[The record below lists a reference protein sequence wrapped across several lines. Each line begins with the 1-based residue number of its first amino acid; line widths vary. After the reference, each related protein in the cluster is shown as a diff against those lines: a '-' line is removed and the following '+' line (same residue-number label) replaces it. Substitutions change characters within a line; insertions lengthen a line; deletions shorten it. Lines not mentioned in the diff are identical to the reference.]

1 MSTKHLLFI
10 GKTVSLTLLVVV
22 INLTLFFHQP
32 ARASLGILYVAPGGD
47 CGGATPCYSSVQA
60 AVDTAAVGNEIR
72 VAAGTYT
79 GINNLG
85 GLAQMVYITKSLT
98 IRGGYTTSNWTT
110 PNPDVNATEL
120 QAQTLGRVI
129 YITEATTIVSLNG
142 LHLTYGASNGLGG
155 HSPTI
160 FENYDAGGG
169 LYAYQSSVTLDH
181 CWLTDNTSPGY
192 GGGIYIREGT
202 LNITATII
210 TENEAGYGG
219 GVYLYKSQSQI
230 GSTSEF
236 SLNRVTAGNP
246 GGVAI
251 TAKNGTITLVDSTVT
266 DNTVTFGGT
275 AGAVYID
282 HAQFSIDNIE
292 ISGSTKSTGFSSFV
306 SDGTLQNSYIH
317 HNDGSGVSI
326 NNNTVTVSGNEI
338 SYNTNGITIDAVFDM
353 DITIRE
359 NYIHHNQMT
368 ASLSSSSGAGI
379 YLDTQT
385 GSAILSDNTIQDNIA
400 GKSGTLPSYGYGGGV
415 YILGDNATLER
426 NLIQNNIAIGFI
438 HAGSQYWGGHGG
450 GIYINN
456 GTPTLINNIVTGNS
470 AIFKGSGIYIVGGAP
485 KLYHTTIANNSAGSG
500 NDETGVY
507 VAEKSSTE
515 KAQPKLW
522 NTIIANQAIGIY
534 VKGDVVANV
543 AFVDGILWYGNS
555 NNTAGTGTFF
565 LSNEHTGDPLF
576 VDLIGGDYH
585 IGPGSAAID
594 EGVITNVTTDIDGEP
609 RFSGQADLGADEYW
623 APGALKRI
631 FLPLTMKN

>member
-1 MSTKHLLFI
+1 MNTKHLSSI
-10 GKTVSLTLLVVV
+10 GAAVSLMLLVVA
-22 INLTLFFHQP
+22 IEPTLLSPHLAQ
-32 ARASLGILYVAPGGD
+32 ASSGILYVAPSGD
-47 CGGATPCYSSVQA
+47 CGGATPCYTSVQA
-60 AVDTAAVGNEIR
+60 AVDAAAVGDEIR

-110 PNPDVNATEL
+110 PNPDANTTEL
-120 QAQTLGRVI
+120 QAQTLGRVV
-129 YITEATTIVSLNG
+129 YVTGATTIVSLNG

-169 LYAYQSSVTLDH
+169 LYVYQSRVTLDH
-181 CWLTDNTSPGY
+181 CWLTNNAAGV

-210 TENEAGYGG
+210 NENEAGNGG

-236 SLNRVTAGNP
+236 SLNRVAAPNP

-251 TAKNGTITLVDSTVT
+251 TAKNGTITLTDSAVT
-266 DNTVTFGGT
+266 DNTVTLGGT

-282 HAQFSIDNIE
+282 HAQFSIDNVE
-292 ISGSTKSTGFSSFV
+292 ISGSIKSTGFSSFA
-306 SDGTLQNSYIH
+306 SDGTLQNSTI
-317 HNDGSGVSI
+317 NDNHGTGVSI
-326 NNNTVTVSGNEI
+326 SNGTVTLFDNEI
-338 SYNTNGITIDAVFDM
+338 FNNASGVGIGGFLNTEVTLSDNF
-353 DITIRE
+353 
-359 NYIHHNQMT
+359 IHHNQG
-368 ASLSSSSGAGI
+368 SSGAGVYVDAKI
-379 YLDTQT
+379 V
-385 GSAILSDNTIQDNIA
+385 SATLRHNIIQGNIA
-400 GKSGTLPSYGYGGGV
+400 GNLSIFPPAYGNGGGV
-415 YILGDNATLER
+415 YILGDNATLEG
-426 NLIQNNIAIGFI
+426 NLIQNNTALGFEASGI
-438 HAGSQYWGGHGG
+438 YWGGHGG
-450 GIYINN
+450 GVYIQGN
-456 GTPTLINNIVTGNS
+456 PTLINNVVTGN
-470 AIFKGSGIYIVGGAP
+470 AAVFRGSGIYISGSAP

-507 VAEKSSTE
+507 AAEKSSTE

-522 NTIIANQAIGIY
+522 NTIIANQATGIY
-534 VKGDVVANV
+534 AKGDVVANV
-543 AFVDGILWYGNS
+543 VFVDGILWYGNS

-594 EGVITNVTTDIDGEP
+594 NGVSTDVSTDIDGEP
-609 RFSGQADLGADEYW
+609 RFPGQVDLGADEYW
-623 APGALKRI
+623 APGALKCI
-631 FLPLTMKN
+631 YLPLVVKN